1 MAGSKVDQEREERDG
16 IVEITL
22 DWTADDTDGSVPET
36 IIDWPIAGILS
47 YVTTNP
53 GAPAPQ
59 DLYDIA
65 LEDEDG
71 VDVMGGALDDRKTAT
86 GEVAFPKE
94 PGATVNLNGV
104 AVAGILTFGLTGNN
118 VNSAVGRVR
127 LTILRLV

>member
-1 MAGSKVDQEREERDG
+1 MAGSVVTQEREEREG

-22 DWTADDTDGSVPET
+22 DWTADDTDGGVPET
-36 IIDWPIAGILS
+36 IINWPIAGILS

-59 DLYDIA
+59 DLYDIT
-65 LEDEDG
+65 LKDEDG

-86 GEVAFPKE
+86 SEVAFPKE

-104 AVAGILTFGLTGNN
+104 AVSGILTFGLTGNN